1 MMNTYKLEL
10 NDKLASLYGLDSY
23 IMTDYDIYGNDF
35 EVLLID
41 DSARMFDLMIENKLS
56 ITFYPFG
63 VLVYETTDEFG
74 NLVDE
79 INADFKDHEN
89 PQAAV
94 RFAIALYLVT
104 LAESKS

>member
-10 NDKLASLYGLDSY
+10 NDKLASLYGLDSS

-56 ITFYPFG
+56 
-63 VLVYETTDEFG
+63 VLTMDDGCMTLHYKEDSELSEKFM
-74 NLVDE
+74 N
-79 INADFKDHEN
+79 KDHETT
-89 PQAAV
+89 QAAA
-94 RFAIALYLVT
+94 RYAIGMALIK
-104 LAESKS
+104 LAEDKS